1 MITIYSSDDL
11 EWAVII
17 VPASI
22 IRRYLSGPVQFDK
35 YLETPLVI
43 LSTEDIIIRPS
54 CIYTSQ
60 PKKIEMEF
68 YDLLNPI
75 SLYLSSASCR
85 KSGEAKL
92 KCANKEMKAEHNKH
106 NMVCNISS
114 FIFQLSLPHLAL
126 LL

>member
-1 MITIYSSDDL
+1 MIAIYTSEDL

-22 IRRYLSGPVQFDK
+22 IKRYLLDPEQLDK

-60 PKKIEMEF
+60 P
-68 YDLLNPI
+68 
-75 SLYLSSASCR
+75 
-85 KSGEAKL
+85 
-92 KCANKEMKAEHNKH
+92 
-106 NMVCNISS
+106 
-114 FIFQLSLPHLAL
+114 
-126 LL
+126 